1 MRGLDGGAD
10 GRGHGGGTD
19 DGDRP
24 GGDVRAGRTGDG
36 PGATVAPGWSD
47 KSGWSGGS
55 RRDRDGTGLR
65 GHPPRREDGT
75 GRRRLSSAR
84 AAGITATA
92 GLVAVGLSLAAC
104 STGGTGSRDEG
115 AARSGEVA
123 AAAPT
128 PAPSATTGPESE
140 SAARVDPIAL
150 LKDDPKIGKRLKA
163 DLKPCVADAYPVDA
177 SYGNLTNSTA
187 PDVVVNVMTCG
198 DAVGI
203 GTYVY
208 RKQSDRYENVFT
220 AEDAAVYGTIDRG
233 ELVVTKQVYAE
244 GDPVA
249 YPSGEDVIT
258 YRWAG
263 TRFTQH
269 DWVHNDYSRA
279 VGDSGIEEPA
289 PSVTPPT

>member
-1 MRGLDGGAD
+1 MRGLDGEPD
-10 GRGHGGGTD
+10 GR
-19 DGDRP
+19 P
-24 GGDVRAGRTGDG
+24 YE
-36 PGATVAPGWSD
+36 
-47 KSGWSGGS
+47 
-55 RRDRDGTGLR
+55 GLR
-65 GHPPRREDGT
+65 GTSGGDDRYET
-75 GRRRLSSAR
+75 GRRRPR
-84 AAGITATA
+84 RVVGAAAVTATA

-115 AARSGEVA
+115 AARTDEVA

-128 PAPSATTGPESE
+128 PSVSADAGPQ
-140 SAARVDPIAL
+140 SAERVDPIAL
-150 LKDDPKIGKRLKA
+150 LKADPKIGERLKT

-177 SYGNLTNSTA
+177 SYGNLTNSPA

-208 RKQSDRYENVFT
+208 RKQSDRYENVFM
-220 AEDAAVYGTIDRG
+220 AEDAAVYATIDRG
-233 ELVVTKQVYAE
+233 DLVVTKQVYAK

-258 YRWAG
+258 YRWSG
-263 TRFTQH
+263 SRFTQH

-279 VGDSGIEEPA
+279 VGDGEGAEPVPSA
-289 PSVTPPT
+289 PPAD

>member
-10 GRGHGGGTD
+10 GSRHDDGISGDGRGSGDGRRHDSDRRHHGGSGHD
-19 DGDRP
+19 DGRHPD
-24 GGDVRAGRTGDG
+24 GSGDG
-36 PGATVAPGWSD
+36 PGD
-47 KSGWSGGS
+47 
-55 RRDRDGTGLR
+55 DRY
-65 GHPPRREDGT
+65 GT
-75 GRRRLSSAR
+75 GRRRR
-84 AAGITATA
+84 RTVKAASITAAA
-92 GLVAVGLSLAAC
+92 GLVAVGLSMAAC

-115 AARSGEVA
+115 AAGTHDVA
-123 AAAPT
+123 SAAPT
-128 PAPSATTGPESE
+128 SAPSADGGPR
-140 SAARVDPIAL
+140 AAERVDPIAL
-150 LKDDPKIGKRLKA
+150 LKADPKIGERFKT

-177 SYGNLTNSTA
+177 SYGNLTDAPA

-208 RKQSDRYENVFT
+208 RKQSDRYENVFM
-220 AEDAAVYGTIDRG
+220 AEDAGVYATIDRG
-233 ELVVTKQVYAE
+233 ELVVTQQVYAK

-263 TRFTQH
+263 NRFVQH

-279 VGDSGIEEPA
+279 VGDGGIEEPA
-289 PSVTPPT
+289 PSEPPAN